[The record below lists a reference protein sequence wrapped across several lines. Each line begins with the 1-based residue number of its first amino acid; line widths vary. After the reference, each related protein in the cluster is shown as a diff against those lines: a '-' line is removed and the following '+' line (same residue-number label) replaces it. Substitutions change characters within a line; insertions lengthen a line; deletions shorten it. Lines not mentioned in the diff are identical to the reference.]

1 MQLPDFD
8 QFEPLLELRRQMDA
22 KKLGHFEL
30 FDPALHLT
38 GEERSRLENQG
49 MATTLGQLRA
59 LPDMT
64 LAVKNG
70 RVVVFEQQ
78 HEKGKKQHFHV
89 ALCPRLEA
97 LAESSP
103 QQSPQPSLIAT
114 TCLHSPFPVLN
125 HQKRRS
131 LSVCPDCLAL
141 LGYKG
146 FSLTRNRRIRYSEQ
160 LLRYFELTDFF
171 KVYTLYPIRNLNLS
185 VKKELLREPVV
196 EPANGR
202 RRRRMS
208 DS

>member
-22 KKLGHFEL
+22 RKLGHFEL

-49 MATTLGQLRA
+49 MAITLSQLRI

-70 RVVVFEQQ
+70 RVVVFEQMY
-78 HEKGKKQHFHV
+78 EKGKKQHFHV
-89 ALCPRLEA
+89 ALCPKLEMSA
-97 LAESSP
+97 DFGSP
-103 QQSPQPSLIAT
+103 QVPLVAT

-131 LSVCPDCLAL
+131 LSVCPDCLAM

-171 KVYTLYPIRNLNLS
+171 KVYTLYPIRNLTLS
-185 VKKELLREPVV
+185 VKKELLHETVN
-196 EPANGR
+196 ESASGR
-202 RRRRMS
+202 RRRRVS
-208 DS
+208 DQ

>member
-49 MATTLGQLRA
+49 MAVTLSQLRI

-64 LAVKNG
+64 LAIKNG

-78 HEKGKKQHFHV
+78 HEKSKKQYYHV

-97 LAESSP
+97 LAEQGT

-171 KVYTLYPIRNLNLS
+171 KVYTLYPIRSLNLS
-185 VKKELLREPVV
+185 VKKESAQAAAIV
-196 EPANGR
+196 EQGSNR

-208 DS
+208 A